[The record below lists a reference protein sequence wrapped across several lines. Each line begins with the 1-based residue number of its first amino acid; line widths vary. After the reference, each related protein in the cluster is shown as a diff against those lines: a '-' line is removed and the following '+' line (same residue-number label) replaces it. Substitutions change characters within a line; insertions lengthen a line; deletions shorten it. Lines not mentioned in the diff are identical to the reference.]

1 MKAAQIVDLKRRW
14 REQQDDVLF
23 PDEVTVHSSSVGN
36 LACCYPHCLYA
47 PKRTTLDCQVSTKDR
62 NASSHIAQQ
71 MDTPAD
77 IAARTR
83 FAKFRGLR
91 SWRSSPWDPKEN
103 LPREY
108 ARVFAFQAPTRAQ
121 RRYKLHWLTICR
133 AASGSVRDAQLLL
146 GNICI
151 RSVSAVVQERP
162 VL

>member
-1 MKAAQIVDLKRRW
+1 MVDLKKRW

-23 PDEVTVHSSSVGN
+23 PDEVVALLSS
-36 LACCYPHCLYA
+36 ACWQLRPVRSLLCLYA
-47 PKRTTLDCQVSTKDR
+47 PRCTTVDCQVKTGDCS
-62 NASSHIAQQ
+62 ASSHTALQ

-121 RRYKLHWLTICR
+121 RRCRKHCLSICCS
-133 AASGSVRDAQLLL
+133 AHSSVRDAELIF
-146 GNICI
+146 GGRCI
-151 RSVSAVVQERP
+151 WSVSAVVQGGP

>member
-1 MKAAQIVDLKRRW
+1 MYHI
-14 REQQDDVLF
+14 
-23 PDEVTVHSSSVGN
+23 G
-36 LACCYPHCLYA
+36 
-47 PKRTTLDCQVSTKDR
+47 CQVNTLHC
-62 NASSHIAQQ
+62 NASSHIALQ

-121 RRYKLHWLTICR
+121 RRYREHLAIELLE
-133 AASGSVRDAQLLL
+133 SV
-146 GNICI
+146 
-151 RSVSAVVQERP
+151 
-162 VL
+162 